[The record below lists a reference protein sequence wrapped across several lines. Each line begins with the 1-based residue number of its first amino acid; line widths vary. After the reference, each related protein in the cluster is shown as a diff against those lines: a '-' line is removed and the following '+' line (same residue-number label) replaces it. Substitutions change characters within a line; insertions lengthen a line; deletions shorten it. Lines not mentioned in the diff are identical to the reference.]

1 MKCPYCGVE
10 DSKVIDSRSTEE
22 GVAIRRRRECLN
34 CSKRFTTYEKVE
46 NVPIMV
52 IKKDLSRQP
61 FDRTKILNGL
71 KRACEKRPISMGE
84 IENIVY
90 EIETAIYNSLEREIS
105 TAEIGEMLIEKLR
118 QLDQV
123 AFVRFASV
131 YRDFQDVETFRHEID
146 KILKKLIL
154 LI

>member
-1 MKCPYCGVE
+1 MKCPYCGE
-10 DSKVIDSRSTEE
+10 IDSKVIDSRSTEE
-22 GVAIRRRRECLN
+22 GVSIRRRRECLI
-34 CSKRFTTYEKVE
+34 CGKRFTTYEKVE

-52 IKKDLSRQP
+52 IKKDKTRQP

-84 IENIVY
+84 IEAIVY
-90 EIETAIYNSLEREIS
+90 EIETSIYNSLEREIA
-105 TAEIGEMLIEKLR
+105 TEEIGEMLIEKLR
-118 QLDQV
+118 KLDQV

-146 KILKKLIL
+146 KILKK
-154 LI
+154 